1 MEAPVRRLREGLA
14 MIRITLPWPS
24 RTLSP
29 NARVHWAT
37 KARAAKSAKK
47 QAWMITRMTV
57 PSHDIPEGKRVS
69 IHLVFHPPS
78 KRRRDWDNLIAS
90 MKSSLDGM
98 ASALGI
104 DDSLFM
110 LSMDVGEQVHDGQVI
125 VEITEQEGGE

>member
-1 MEAPVRRLREGLA
+1 
-14 MIRITLPWPS
+14 MIRIILPWPS

-57 PSHDIPEGKRVS
+57 PSHDIPEGSRVS

-125 VEITEQEGGE
+125 VEITEQGSGE